1 MSGILSSRV
10 SLREVELGEGKGE
23 ETDFV
28 LSTVLDLKDD
38 RNFQIG
44 LWLSANLEQ
53 ANRRGF

>member
-1 MSGILSSRV
+1 VSGILSSRV

>member
-10 SLREVELGEGKGE
+10 SPREVELGEGKGE